1 MKSNSRWLYYL
12 QNLLGFKNLFFRVS
26 AWELRGAVTA
36 ATATVAAATGQGAH
50 ISYDNDNAN
59 DSSESPGS
67 SAQGRGGWD
76 GHLLCFDLVAWQI
89 DISIADVA
97 ARGHRYPSRRE
108 TNWSYLP
115 RSWRLGFISKKLMS
129 GS

>member
-1 MKSNSRWLYYL
+1 
-12 QNLLGFKNLFFRVS
+12 VS

-67 SAQGRGGWD
+67 AAQERGRTDWRVGRALAVPRFGS
-76 GHLLCFDLVAWQI
+76 L
-89 DISIADVA
+89 
-97 ARGHRYPSRRE
+97 
-108 TNWSYLP
+108 TN
-115 RSWRLGFISKKLMS
+115 
-129 GS
+129 